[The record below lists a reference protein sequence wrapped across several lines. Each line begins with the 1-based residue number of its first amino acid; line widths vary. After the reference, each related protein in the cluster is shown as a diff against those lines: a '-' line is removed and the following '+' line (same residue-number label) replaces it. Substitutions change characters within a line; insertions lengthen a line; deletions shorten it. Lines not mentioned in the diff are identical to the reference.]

1 MSARGLVSLLVMIL
15 TSVGGRARRGPSR
28 RSAAKACGVAHPVTL
43 VVGVRGE
50 TPDRNAV
57 EDGKAVALPR
67 RPEHRPKAGT
77 GRDGRSIP
85 FHFSLLVCTA
95 APYDTKKAGPQG
107 PADIRS

>member
-1 MSARGLVSLLVMIL
+1 MSARGLVSLPVMIL

-28 RSAAKACGVAHPVTL
+28 PAAAKACGVAHPVTL
-43 VVGVRGE
+43 MVGVRGV

-77 GRDGRSIP
+77 GRDRGSIP
-85 FHFSLLVCTA
+85 VHFSLLV
-95 APYDTKKAGPQG
+95 APSRCA
-107 PADIRS
+107 R

>member
-1 MSARGLVSLLVMIL
+1 
-15 TSVGGRARRGPSR
+15 
-28 RSAAKACGVAHPVTL
+28 VTL

-77 GRDGRSIP
+77 GRDVRSIP
-85 FHFSLLVCTA
+85 VHFCLLVCAVAMCDMKT
-95 APYDTKKAGPQG
+95 AGPQG
-107 PADIRS
+107 PADIGS

>member
-1 MSARGLVSLLVMIL
+1 
-15 TSVGGRARRGPSR
+15 
-28 RSAAKACGVAHPVTL
+28 VTL

-77 GRDGRSIP
+77 GRDEGSIP
-85 FHFSLLVCTA
+85 VHFSLLVLSVG
-95 APYDTKKAGPQG
+95 PRDVKKAGPEG
-107 PADIRS
+107 PADIGW

>member
-77 GRDGRSIP
+77 GRDRGGGGKG
-85 FHFSLLVCTA
+85 CGA
-95 APYDTKKAGPQG
+95 AARAGASTKSG
-107 PADIRS
+107 

>member
-1 MSARGLVSLLVMIL
+1 M
-15 TSVGGRARRGPSR
+15 
-28 RSAAKACGVAHPVTL
+28 TL

-77 GRDGRSIP
+77 GRDVRSIP
-85 FHFSLLVCTA
+85 GHFCLLVCA
-95 APYDTKKAGPQG
+95 VAMCDMKKAGPEG
-107 PADIRS
+107 PADIGS